1 MDQHEEEQLD
11 EIHTE
16 VKGSHAQLGAIAE
29 RTRSIQD
36 SLQDIDD
43 KVDKNRRDI
52 NDLQSNVKRNTTII
66 NAVTVGLSGV
76 VLWISDKLTRINPL
90 A

>member
-11 EIHTE
+11 DIHSE
-16 VKGSHAQLGAIAE
+16 VKGSNAQLGAIAE

-36 SLQDIDD
+36 SLEDIDA
-43 KVDKNRRDI
+43 KVDKNRQDI